1 MPIQSYD
8 LIYNCI
14 HNCSRVERFLSVFK
28 LFLFSKRDQAATRG
42 FVNFYSAGVVTHG
55 RRIGSWWTVC
65 AQHNSNL
72 FIFAPFSRERVD
84 RGQERGVI
92 FLSTLSISSL
102 LTFLRIQTF
111 VMKRFRHKI
120 GFNKLQFFLNNPR
133 LAFLLSLRRAR
144 GRDFIIQTKS
154 LNPIGPVFWAR
165 PAGLTFRHLNR

>member
-42 FVNFYSAGVVTHG
+42 FVNFYSAGVVTHD
-55 RRIGSWWTVC
+55 RRIGSRWTVC

-133 LAFLLSLRRAR
+133 LLALLLSLHRAR
-144 GRDFIIQTKS
+144 DLIIQTKS
-154 LNPIGPVFWAR
+154 LNPIGPGFWAR
-165 PAGLTFRHLNR
+165 PAGLTLRYLNR